1 MPTLI
6 DAFIGARDRHDAV
19 AVASNDG
26 VAGARELASDPA
38 ALEAPAALD
47 APVALEATLAEVI
60 ARGNAAHLDV
70 CFNAALFEA
79 HLGRCGA
86 PIETTPVTAI
96 HAEDLFLAA
105 AALHGDQEAVAK
117 LWRLYR
123 PAVVGALA
131 AIDTSVSFVE
141 DVERRLWHA
150 ALVGSDGMP
159 AELAAYTG
167 RNSLGEWVA
176 GAARRIA
183 QAIHARDAVDFRGAL
198 TQALVGLEDRER
210 MIYRLHVANGMTV
223 AMIAKVYRVS
233 DETIARWLAKARDS
247 VIRETQRLLHG
258 EVTLSP
264 AEFESVAARVVSQLD
279 LSGSR
284 IVRDRM

>member
-6 DAFIGARDRHDAV
+6 DAFLGARDREDAV
-19 AVASNDG
+19 AVAG
-26 VAGARELASDPA
+26 GARRARIGLSRRDSGAD
-38 ALEAPAALD
+38 
-47 APVALEATLAEVI
+47 LAELI
-60 ARGNAAHLDV
+60 ARGNAAHLDLR
-70 CFNAALFEA
+70 FNAALFAA

-86 PIETTPVTAI
+86 PVETLPAAEI

-105 AALHGDQEAVAK
+105 AALHGDHEAAAK
-117 LWRLYR
+117 LRRLYR
-123 PAVVGALA
+123 PAIIAALA
-131 AIDTSVSFVE
+131 AIDASAPFID
-141 DVERRLWHA
+141 DVEQRLWDA
-150 ALVGSDGMP
+150 ALVGGDGAP
-159 AELAAYTG
+159 PELAGYNGQSA
-167 RNSLGEWVA
+167 LAEWVA

-183 QAIHARDAVDFRGAL
+183 PVIRARDAADFRGAL

-279 LSGSR
+279 LSVSR

>member
-6 DAFIGARDRHDAV
+6 DAYIGARDRDGAA

-26 VAGARELASDPA
+26 VSS
-38 ALEAPAALD
+38 ALTSAPA
-47 APVALEATLAEVI
+47 PLEATLAELI
-60 ARGNAAHLDV
+60 ARGNAAHLDLR
-70 CFNAALFEA
+70 FNSALFAA

-86 PIETTPVTAI
+86 PVETTPVAAI

-105 AALHGDQEAVAK
+105 AALHGDQEAAAK
-117 LWRLYR
+117 LRRLYR

-131 AIDTSVSFVE
+131 AINTTAPFVE
-141 DVERRLWHA
+141 DVEHRLWHA
-150 ALVGSDGMP
+150 ALVGSDGTP
-159 AELAAYTG
+159 PELGGYTG
-167 RNSLGEWVA
+167 QSALAEWVT

-183 QAIHARDAVDFRGAL
+183 QVIHARDAADFRGAL

-223 AMIAKVYRVS
+223 TMIAKVYRVS

-279 LSGSR
+279 LGVSH
-284 IVRDRM
+284 IMRDRM

>member
-6 DAFIGARDRHDAV
+6 DAFIGARDRDGAVAV
-19 AVASNDG
+19 AVASNDR
-26 VAGARELASDPA
+26 VSGACGLASDPA
-38 ALEAPAALD
+38 
-47 APVALEATLAEVI
+47 VLEATLAELI
-60 ARGNAAHLDV
+60 ARGNAAHLELR
-70 CFNAALFEA
+70 FNAALFAA

-86 PIETTPVTAI
+86 PVGTTPVAAI

-105 AALHGDQEAVAK
+105 AALHGDQEAAAK
-117 LWRLYR
+117 LRRLYH

-131 AIDTSVSFVE
+131 AIDTSVHFVD
-141 DVERRLWHA
+141 DVEQRLWHA
-150 ALVGSDGMP
+150 ALVGSDGTAP
-159 AELAAYTG
+159 ELGGYTG
-167 RNSLGEWVA
+167 QSALAEWVT

-183 QAIHARDAVDFRGAL
+183 QAVHARDAADFRGAL

-223 AMIAKVYRVS
+223 TMIAKVYRVS
-233 DETIARWLAKARDS
+233 DDTIARWLAKARDS

-279 LSGSR
+279 LGVSR
-284 IVRDRM
+284 IMRDRM

>member
-1 MPTLI
+1 LT
-6 DAFIGARDRHDAV
+6 
-19 AVASNDG
+19 
-26 VAGARELASDPA
+26 EL
-38 ALEAPAALD
+38 
-47 APVALEATLAEVI
+47 V
-60 ARGNAAHLDV
+60 ARGNAAHLDLR
-70 CFNAALFEA
+70 FNAALFAA

-86 PIETTPVTAI
+86 PVETLQAAEI
-96 HAEDLFLAA
+96 HAEDLFLAG
-105 AALHGDQEAVAK
+105 AALHGDCEAAAK
-117 LWRLYR
+117 LRRLYR
-123 PAVVGALA
+123 PAIAGALSS
-131 AIDTSVSFVE
+131 IDTSAPFVD
-141 DVERRLWHA
+141 DVERRLWDA
-150 ALVGSDGMP
+150 ALLGGDGGAP
-159 AELAAYTG
+159 ELAGYAG
-167 RNSLGEWVA
+167 QSALAEWVA

-183 QAIHARDAVDFRGAL
+183 PAIRARDAADFRGAL

-233 DETIARWLAKARDS
+233 DDTIAHWLAKARDS

-258 EVTLSP
+258 EVTLSA

>member
-6 DAFIGARDRHDAV
+6 DAFIGARDRDDAV

-26 VAGARELASDPA
+26 ISGACGLAS
-38 ALEAPAALD
+38 E
-47 APVALEATLAEVI
+47 PVVLEATLAELI
-60 ARGNAAHLDV
+60 ARGNAAHLELR
-70 CFNAALFEA
+70 FHAGLFAA

-86 PIETTPVTAI
+86 PVETMPAAAI
-96 HAEDLFLAA
+96 HAEDLFLSA
-105 AALHGDQEAVAK
+105 AALHGDQEATAK
-117 LWRLYR
+117 LRRLYHA
-123 PAVVGALA
+123 AVVGALA
-131 AIDTSVSFVE
+131 AIDTSAPFVE
-141 DVERRLWHA
+141 DVEQRLWQA
-150 ALVGSDGMP
+150 ALVGSDGTP
-159 AELAAYTG
+159 PELCGYTG
-167 RNSLGEWVA
+167 QSALAEWVT

-183 QAIHARDAVDFRGAL
+183 QAIHGRDAADFRGAL

-223 AMIAKVYRVS
+223 TMIAKVYRVS

-279 LSGSR
+279 LGVSR
-284 IVRDRM
+284 IMRDRV